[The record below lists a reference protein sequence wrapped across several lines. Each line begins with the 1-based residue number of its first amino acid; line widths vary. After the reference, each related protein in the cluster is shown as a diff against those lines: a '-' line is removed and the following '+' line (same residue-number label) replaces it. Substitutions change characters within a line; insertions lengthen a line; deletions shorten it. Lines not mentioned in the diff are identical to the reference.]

1 MPRYIFSGGKIT
13 VEEGV
18 YTPFKKIDR
27 QQTSR
32 GVLLI
37 AEQVLKSNEQSE
49 SIDKE
54 KPDVQD

>member
-32 GVLLI
+32 GVLLV
-37 AEQVLKSNEQSE
+37 AEQVLKPTEQSE
-49 SIDKE
+49 SKDKE
-54 KPDVQD
+54 HPDDKA